1 MKALTSLILFL
12 FISSNTYALGDSTPL
27 QNPQSGMTDSVR
39 TLNQIDHEEEEDLP
53 ESRMEPQDEQ
63 EKLYEDDVERE
74 QQEWEESRGIDEY
87 RYDVP
92 E

>member
-1 MKALTSLILFL
+1 MKKLIGLLMFL
-12 FISSNTYALGDSTPL
+12 IMASTAYGLGDSTPL
-27 QNPQSGMTDSVR
+27 QNPQSGMTDSVS
-39 TLNQIDHEEEEDLP
+39 TLNQVQREEEEELP
-53 ESRMEPQDEQ
+53 ESRMEPQDAQ

-74 QQEWEESRGIDEY
+74 QQEWEESRTIDDY

>member
-1 MKALTSLILFL
+1 MKKLTSMVLFLILSTSVF
-12 FISSNTYALGDSTPL
+12 ALGDSTPL
-27 QNPQSGMTDSVR
+27 SNPQSGMTDSVS
-39 TLNQIDHEEEEDLP
+39 TLNQVDREEEEDLP
-53 ESRMEPQDEQ
+53 ESRMEPQDTQ

-74 QQEWEESRGIDEY
+74 QQEWEESRSIDDY